1 MNDAGPQ
8 EINNRTRITLL
19 TWVAVGVS
27 MVLLS
32 RLTTVCQDQLTAH
45 FDLVWESPG
54 LGTVNLIRDG
64 KNPYD
69 PKIYAD
75 QPFIITIYTPL
86 YFYLV
91 ALLPEDPNNPFFHG
105 RLVSCLAMLLAA
117 GTLFVVDLK
126 QRILPVAFFAFG
138 IYFSFYPVV
147 SNTAFL
153 KCDPLALCFSAIA
166 LVVIYNFR
174 DQRWAPI
181 VASLMCILSLATKQ
195 SYISAAVAI
204 TVYLAL
210 TRRRQLVLFLGASA
224 VFSILFVLFANS
236 VWGEGFW
243 FSTVTALRQEMS
255 FQHGMDILGKMYHQP
270 TFIGLLALTGLVT
283 YGSYQQRKIDI
294 FRESPYLLF
303 VLASMTVLLLTIW
316 KYGASTNYFFEF
328 ILAQLMWFAFT
339 VRKEPAEFFLNRT
352 QLTAAI
358 TLLALCVMQFL
369 FANELDYSFASDAT
383 KKKRARDYE
392 SMRSDIASLGIA
404 DPVILNPFSHRHT
417 YSLSPRGCVN
427 DHFLYR
433 HLWKDG
439 ILDIQTMISTVVHQ
453 QYDVIMV
460 PEKIVKSMQAGPL
473 PGVYGQVYGD
483 LMQEVSNTYR
493 IGQTGTEYVY
503 FVRKPNS

>member
-1 MNDAGPQ
+1 
-8 EINNRTRITLL
+8 
-19 TWVAVGVS
+19 
-27 MVLLS
+27 
-32 RLTTVCQDQLTAH
+32 
-45 FDLVWESPG
+45 
-54 LGTVNLIRDG
+54 
-64 KNPYD
+64 
-69 PKIYAD
+69 
-75 QPFIITIYTPL
+75 
-86 YFYLV
+86 
-91 ALLPEDPNNPFFHG
+91 
-105 RLVSCLAMLLAA
+105 MLLAA

-339 VRKEPAEFFLNRT
+339 VRKEPAEFRPPMANQNPESSTFRVGRT
-352 QLTAAI
+352 FQKH
-358 TLLALCVMQFL
+358 
-369 FANELDYSFASDAT
+369 D
-383 KKKRARDYE
+383 
-392 SMRSDIASLGIA
+392 
-404 DPVILNPFSHRHT
+404 
-417 YSLSPRGCVN
+417 
-427 DHFLYR
+427 
-433 HLWKDG
+433 
-439 ILDIQTMISTVVHQ
+439 
-453 QYDVIMV
+453 
-460 PEKIVKSMQAGPL
+460 
-473 PGVYGQVYGD
+473 
-483 LMQEVSNTYR
+483 
-493 IGQTGTEYVY
+493 
-503 FVRKPNS
+503 